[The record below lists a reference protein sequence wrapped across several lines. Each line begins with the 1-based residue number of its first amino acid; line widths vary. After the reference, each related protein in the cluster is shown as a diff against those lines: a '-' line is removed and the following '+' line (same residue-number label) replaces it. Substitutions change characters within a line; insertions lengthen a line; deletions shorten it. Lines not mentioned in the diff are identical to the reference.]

1 MRPGLT
7 AGALGPS
14 KVSLNMNKLRCILR
28 MRPNATLH
36 VIIIIAS
43 SPTLGAHES
52 AETESR
58 WVFRADGTVGGTRV
72 SPAGPGTVQVL

>member
-1 MRPGLT
+1 
-7 AGALGPS
+7 
-14 KVSLNMNKLRCILR
+14 

>member
-52 AETESR
+52 AESR